1 MLRVRLT
8 RTGKKRYAT
17 WRIVVADSRKAVTAK
32 VIDYLGHYNPHTKEF
47 KVDEAKLK
55 VWFEKGAQ
63 PSNTVAKLFKL
74 NKVRMPD
81 WVVIKMAIPKKKEE
95 IASLNP
101 SEAGPVKEEK
111 RPEAEPLEVVEKT
124 EEVTEEVTVSK
135 EVSEEESEEED
146 STKKETKKA

>member
-74 NKVRMPD
+74 NKIKMPD

-95 IASLNP
+95 LASAKP
-101 SEAGPVKEEK
+101 SEAGPVKEEAK
-111 RPEAEPLEVVEKT
+111 PETEPQEVIEQTEDDT
-124 EEVTEEVTVSK
+124 EESIASK
-135 EVSEEESEEED
+135 EVAEEQEEQTE
-146 STKKETKKA
+146 ETKEA

>member
-1 MLRVRLT
+1 M
-8 RTGKKRYAT
+8 
-17 WRIVVADSRKAVTAK
+17 ADSRKAVTAK

-74 NKVRMPD
+74 NKIKMPD

-95 IASLNP
+95 LDSAKP
-101 SEAGPVKEEK
+101 SEAGPVKEEAK
-111 RPEAEPLEVVEKT
+111 PETEPQEVIEQTEDDT
-124 EEVTEEVTVSK
+124 EESIASK
-135 EVSEEESEEED
+135 EVAEEQEEQTE
-146 STKKETKKA
+146 ETKEA